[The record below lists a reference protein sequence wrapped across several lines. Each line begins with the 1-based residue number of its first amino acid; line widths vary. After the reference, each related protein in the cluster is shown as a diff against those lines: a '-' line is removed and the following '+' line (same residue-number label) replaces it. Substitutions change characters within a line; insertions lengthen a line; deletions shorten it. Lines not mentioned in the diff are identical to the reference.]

1 MSLRSNSYVIEL
13 LLYLIWFF
21 CRALRG
27 ILDAMSSVV
36 VTADGVMRGPKAVQ
50 LKAIT
55 DKACEIAAKE
65 LRSCLD
71 SKPLRKKDNRYIF

>member
-1 MSLRSNSYVIEL
+1 
-13 LLYLIWFF
+13 
-21 CRALRG
+21 
-27 ILDAMSSVV
+27 MSSVV

-65 LRSCLD
+65 LRSVG
-71 SKPLRKKDNRYIF
+71 KDLKRLERNKNLYKLSQDFLNFIKIS